1 MPRLAVDG
9 GVKVQKTPFPQWPS
23 FDPRTEGRIL
33 EILRSGKVNYWTGPC
48 GREFEQ
54 AWAKWLGRRNAIAV
68 SNGTAALHTA
78 LSALGVGSGDEV
90 ICTSY
95 SFIASSFC
103 ALQAGAVP
111 VFCDVGHDHL
121 IDPAKIEP
129 LITPRTKAI
138 VVVHLYGMVAD
149 MDPIM
154 DVARR
159 HGLFVIEDCAQCIGG
174 VYKGRKAG
182 TIGDIGCFSFCQSKQ
197 ITTGGE
203 GGMVCCDDDDVAW
216 ELRSLRDHGSDVKA
230 KLEGK
235 ASTDSRPYVHRR
247 VGYNFRMTEMQSA
260 IGLGELARYDSWN
273 LPRRRRLG
281 AALCDALSGHPLVRF
296 APVDTEERQNSY
308 WLAPFVLREDR
319 LSVPVSQFIKAVQAE
334 GVGAYAIFWPEMYR
348 EAAYAERKGF
358 GARNYPFDDPA
369 NVGADWSNVDCPVAR
384 EMARATIAFW
394 THPTYTL
401 RHIAADVKAFEKVA
415 AAYMKQ
421 KGARK

>member
-1 MPRLAVDG
+1 MAVLAVDG
-9 GVKVQKTPFPQWPS
+9 GEKVQKKPFPQWPK
-23 FDPRTEGRIL
+23 FDRLTERKVV

-48 GREFEQ
+48 GREFE
-54 AWAKWLGRRNAIAV
+54 ATWAKWLGCRNAIAV
-68 SNGTAALHTA
+68 SNGTAALHIA
-78 LSALGVGSGDEV
+78 LTALGVGSGDEV

-103 ALQAGAVP
+103 ALHAGAVP
-111 VFCDVGHDHL
+111 VFCDVGRDHL
-121 IDPAKIEP
+121 LDPAKIES
-129 LITPRTKAI
+129 LVTPRTKAI

-149 MDPIM
+149 MDPILE
-154 DVARR
+154 VARR
-159 HGLFVIEDCAQCIGG
+159 HGLFVVEDCAQCIGG

-203 GGMVCCDDDDVAW
+203 GGMVCCNDDAIAW

-235 ASTDSRPYVHRR
+235 SSTDARPYSHRR

-281 AALCDALSGHPLVRF
+281 KALVAALAGHPLVRF

-308 WLAPFVLREDR
+308 WLAPFVLRTE
-319 LSVPVSQFIKAVQAE
+319 LLTVPVPQFIKAVQAE
-334 GVGAYAIFWPEMYR
+334 GVGAYAIFWPEMYK
-348 EAAYAERKGF
+348 EAAFTERRGF

-369 NVGADWSNVDCPVAR
+369 NMGAEWSKTDCPVAR
-384 EMARATIAFW
+384 EMATATIAFW
-394 THPTYTL
+394 THPTYTM
-401 RHIAADVKAFEKVA
+401 RHIAADVRAFENVA
-415 AAYMKQ
+415 AAYMK
-421 KGARK
+421 K

>member
-1 MPRLAVDG
+1 MERLAIDG
-9 GVKVQKTPFPQWPS
+9 GPKIQRTPFPQWPS
-23 FDPRTEGRIL
+23 FDPRTESRIID
-33 EILRSGKVNYWTGPC
+33 ILRSGKVNYWTGPY

-54 AWAKWLGRRNAIAV
+54 AWAAWLGRRNAIAV

-103 ALQAGAVP
+103 ALQAGAIP
-111 VFCDVGHDHL
+111 VFCDVSKDHL
-121 IDPAKIEP
+121 IDPKKIEP

-154 DVARR
+154 EVARR
-159 HGLFVIEDCAQCIGG
+159 HRLFVIEDCAQCIGG

-216 ELRSLRDHGSDVKA
+216 ELRSLRDHGSDVKR

-235 ASTDSRPYVHRR
+235 TSTDVRPYVHRR
-247 VGYNFRMTEMQSA
+247 VGYNFRMTEIQSA
-260 IGLGELARYDSWN
+260 IGLGELARYDNWN
-273 LPRRRRLG
+273 LPRRIKLG
-281 AALCDALSGHPLVRF
+281 KVLVAALEKHPLVRF
-296 APVDTEERQNSY
+296 APVDTDERCNSF
-308 WLAPFVLREDR
+308 WLAPFVLREE
-319 LSVPVSQFIKAVQAE
+319 LLNVSVPQFIRAVQAE
-334 GVGAYAIFWPEMYR
+334 GVGAYSIFWPEMYK
-348 EAAYAERKGF
+348 EDAYAMRRGF
-358 GARNYPFDDPA
+358 GTRNYPFDDPA
-369 NVGADWSNVDCPVAR
+369 NGAPDWSKVDCPVAR
-384 EMARATIAFW
+384 KMARATIAFW
-394 THPTYTL
+394 THPTYSL

-421 KGARK
+421 KGT